1 MIKKY
6 PEIKNL
12 FGVDL
17 SFKYVVIAQVLFQIL
32 MAYLIKGIIWI
43 NQQNFKHL
51 IRELTFNNIEKFFQK
66 INKN

>member
-1 MIKKY
+1 MIEKY

-32 MAYLIKGIIWI
+32 MAYLIKGIILK
-43 NQQNFKHL
+43 NLFCA
-51 IRELTFNNIEKFFQK
+51 KF
-66 INKN
+66 